1 MTHLCDLCKASST
14 ALIFCGSDD
23 ARLCRSCDARV
34 HSANALSRRH
44 VRAFLC
50 ELCFSKP
57 AVIRCLED
65 EISLCEIC
73 ELSNGFHC
81 CEKKHR
87 RPNVESFWG
96 SGSAERCEPSIN
108 SSVCD
113 LDCLE
118 VNSIV
123 GANPALMGCLGLDGF
138 DVSGSGECYGMNET
152 QLNLDHK
159 SDQKMFDQ
167 MFNFE
172 DVGRNIG
179 FTTGYDLSS
188 SKYGAVK
195 DELLGLCDY
204 PALQSSCASGSISAE
219 QNVNCSSADEVI
231 LNPGELLGISDMYGK
246 HIRYKSRKERAD
258 NRRRVKGRF
267 VKTGEAYDYDPAV
280 SGKC

>member
-1 MTHLCDLCKASST
+1 M
-14 ALIFCGSDD
+14 
-23 ARLCRSCDARV
+23 
-34 HSANALSRRH
+34 N
-44 VRAFLC
+44 
-50 ELCFSKP
+50 
-57 AVIRCLED
+57 
-65 EISLCEIC
+65 
-73 ELSNGFHC
+73 
-81 CEKKHR
+81 
-87 RPNVESFWG
+87 
-96 SGSAERCEPSIN
+96 
-108 SSVCD
+108 
-113 LDCLE
+113 
-118 VNSIV
+118 
-123 GANPALMGCLGLDGF
+123 
-138 DVSGSGECYGMNET
+138 NET

-179 FTTGYDLSS
+179 FTTAGYDLSS

-195 DELLGLCDY
+195 GELLGLCDY

-231 LNPGELLGISDMYGK
+231 LNPGELLGISDMFPMHQIHSSMSLLLSNLNCKGSAADQRDCELPLMLISGASPWDSNRSPQAKAKATMRYKEKKNTRSYGK

-267 VKTGEAYDYDPAV
+267 VKIGEAYDYDPAV